1 MKINVFCWWH
11 MCTAVPILSFCLLT
25 HGFHFFCVFFVNK
38 QVCVFIVTDRVRE
51 SWNGEDFFFLNLSS
65 TDVIQFW
72 EKICIFPMI
81 FFLAS
86 NSLLLITNFWGISPR
101 TYHITTIL
109 RYSRNA
115 CIKLKAENVKQHKLP
130 IYFVKNSTAFL
141 CHWNLFTKIMEL
153 AVEGTVFLFWQ
164 LQMTAIHWGTQ
175 ILPHVEVSE

>member
-1 MKINVFCWWH
+1 MASIFFVYF
-11 MCTAVPILSFCLLT
+11 LLT
-25 HGFHFFCVFFVNK
+25 NK
-38 QVCVFIVTDRVRE
+38 CACSLWQIVLENRE
-51 SWNGEDFFFLNLSS
+51 
-65 TDVIQFW
+65 T
-72 EKICIFPMI
+72 EKIFFSKFVFHRCNTILREDMHFSND

-141 CHWNLFTKIMEL
+141 CHWNLFTKNMEL